1 MSLQTTIPEDSAER
15 EAPAAVGASDREPAG
30 GTPAAAPT
38 KKRAAEKL
46 KKMFTAKRLAL
57 MAVFT

>member
-30 GTPAAAPT
+30 GTPCLLYTSDAAA
-38 KKRAAEKL
+38 EL
-46 KKMFTAKRLAL
+46 
-57 MAVFT
+57 